1 MELNV
6 ADFTARFEA
15 GSDVALPQVYCQKQL
30 SNVWGVFWLHNT
42 VLKGDPKV
50 LFWEKL
56 ESLLTLPA
64 KDDKQSEVKVTQ
76 PCLTLCD
83 PPEYW
88 SG

>member
-1 MELNV
+1 MELKV
-6 ADFTARFEA
+6 ADFTARFKA
-15 GSDVALPQVYCQKQL
+15 GSKVALPKVYCQKQL
-30 SNVWGVFWLHNT
+30 SNVLGVFWLHNT

-56 ESLLTLPA
+56 ENLLTLPA
-64 KDDKQSEVKVTQ
+64 EDHKQSEVKVTQ

-83 PPEYW
+83 PPERW